1 MQYQSNQISEEQMAE
16 MKLRKYEAWQR
27 QDALRE
33 KRRREDAA
41 KAKIRKDRFRTKAIK
56 YGDSI
61 KKRTH
66 EAFKGLDILEKDK
79 TQGIRKHIAIVQSRL
94 YSVSKAIKECLK
106 SGLKFQPYTDENWKG
121 NENNIG
127 IKEEKKKNENDV
139 DDEKQW
145 GFFKHFGELDIQIRL
160 ADDELDSYFF
170 RY

>member
-1 MQYQSNQISEEQMAE
+1 MKEQ
-16 MKLRKYEAWQR
+16 KRDGGSVYR
-27 QDALRE
+27 RE

-41 KAKIRKDRFRTKAIK
+41 KAKIRKDRFRAKAIK

-106 SGLKFQPYTDENWKG
+106 SGLKFLKAST
-121 NENNIG
+121 NEFWS
-127 IKEEKKKNENDV
+127 IK
-139 DDEKQW
+139 
-145 GFFKHFGELDIQIRL
+145 
-160 ADDELDSYFF
+160 SP
-170 RY
+170 